1 MTLKLDR
8 TGINYNFTKEQ
19 EIKFN
24 LILDDTKKLYPTLIY
39 DDISKERIYTL
50 IAYAV
55 INGDLPIEKQNKE
68 NKEDDNNVFSE
79 IE

>member
-19 EIKFN
+19 QIKFN
-24 LILDDTKKLYPTLIY
+24 LILDDTKKLYPNLIY

-55 INGDLPIEKQNKE
+55 INGDLPIEKE
-68 NKEDDNNVFSE
+68 NKEEDNVFTE

>member
-1 MTLKLDR
+1 MTLKLNR

-19 EIKFN
+19 QIKFN
-24 LILDDTKKLYPTLIY
+24 LILDDTKKLYPNLIY

-55 INGDLPIEKQNKE
+55 INGDLPIEKE
-68 NKEDDNNVFSE
+68 NKEEDNVFTE